1 MACSADSGA
10 TSATSA
16 SMMTG
21 SDAARNADSSQ
32 PDSEVRKIM
41 AFRAVAM
48 TPV

>member
-10 TSATSA
+10 TSPRV
-16 SMMTG
+16 MTG